1 MTSRPAV
8 NRRWQSCSAYFLA
21 FTIWI
26 AVLVMF
32 LSGRWITPNLFQ
44 AGLFLL
50 ATLWGVAILWRPF
63 ALEWSFVLIPL
74 AGTVAWGLM
83 QLLTGRTV
91 GRWETWMAVLTWM
104 GNLAAFFLAMQVCAA
119 ERVRR
124 RFLDLLLYFAFVL
137 SVVSV
142 VQYFSSNGKIFW
154 FYPTYDPAVLGPFVS
169 RDRYAAFMEMLL
181 PPAIVHM
188 LAGQRPLRFAVMGA
202 AMYASVIA
210 GASRAGTLLM
220 TAELIVVPG
229 LAWMRSYFSRGKMRM
244 TTTGIWLLVFIFT
257 AVVGWTVLW
266 NRLQDPDPLKGRR
279 EILAASL
286 TMVRA
291 KPYFGFGLGNYQ
303 NAYPKF
309 ATVDFGRIVNH
320 AHNDWMEWAADGGI
334 PFSLLV
340 LCIAAW
346 SVPKA
351 VKSLWGIGVLTVF
364 VHSMV
369 DFPLQDPVLEVWLF
383 VLLGVLAAENPA
395 QHKSRGSGING

>member
-1 MTSRPAV
+1 MTSLPAA
-8 NRRWQSCSAYFLA
+8 NRRWQSFSAYFLA

-32 LSGRWITPNLFQ
+32 WPGRWITPNLFQ

-63 ALEWSFVLIPL
+63 AVEWSFALVPL

-83 QLLTGRTV
+83 QLSTGRTV
-91 GRWETWMAVLTWM
+91 GRWETWMAVLTWL
-104 GNLAAFFLAMQVCAA
+104 GNLAAFFLAMQVCAS

-124 RFLDLLLYFAFVL
+124 RFLDLLLYFGFVL

-154 FYPTYDPAVLGPFVS
+154 FYPTFDAAVLGPFVS

-181 PPAIVHM
+181 PLAIVQM
-188 LAGQRPLRFAVMGA
+188 LGGGQRSLRFAVMGA

-210 GASRAGTLLM
+210 GASRAGALLM

-229 LAWMRSYFSRGKMRM
+229 LAWTRNYFSREKMGM
-244 TTTGIWLLVFIFT
+244 TTTGICILGFIFT

-266 NRLQDPDPLKGRR
+266 NRLQDPDPMKGRR

-286 TMVRA
+286 TMARA

-303 NAYPKF
+303 NAYPKY
-309 ATVDFGRIVNH
+309 ATVDFGSIVNH
-320 AHNDWMEWAADGGI
+320 AHNDWVEWAAEGGI

-351 VKSLWGIGVLTVF
+351 FKSLWGIGVPMVF
-364 VHSMV
+364 VHSIV

-383 VLLGVLAAENPA
+383 VLLGALAAENSA
-395 QHKSRGSGING
+395 QRKS

>member
-1 MTSRPAV
+1 MTSLPAA
-8 NRRWQSCSAYFLA
+8 NRRWQSFSAYFLA

-32 LSGRWITPNLFQ
+32 WPARWITPNLFQ

-63 ALEWSFVLIPL
+63 AVEWSFALVPL

-83 QLLTGRTV
+83 QLATGRTV
-91 GRWETWMAVLTWM
+91 GRWETWMAVLTWL
-104 GNLAAFFLAMQVCAA
+104 GNLAAFFLAMQMCAS

-124 RFLDLLLYFAFVL
+124 RFLDLLLYFGFVL

-154 FYPTYDPAVLGPFVS
+154 FYPTYDPALLGPFVN

-181 PPAIVHM
+181 PLALVQM
-188 LAGQRPLRFAVMGA
+188 LGGGQRPLRFAVMGA

-210 GASRAGTLLM
+210 GASRAGALLM

-229 LAWMRSYFSRGKMRM
+229 LAWTRNYFPRGKMRM
-244 TTTGIWLLVFIFT
+244 TTTGIWLLGFIFT

-266 NRLQDPDPLKGRR
+266 NRFQDPDPLKGRK
-279 EILAASL
+279 EMLAASL

-291 KPYFGFGLGNYQ
+291 KPYSGFGLGNYQ
-303 NAYPKF
+303 NAYPKYS
-309 ATVDFGRIVNH
+309 TVDFGSMVNH
-320 AHNDWMEWAADGGI
+320 AHNDWVEWAAEGGI

-351 VKSLWGIGVLTVF
+351 VKSLWGIGVLMVF
-364 VHSMV
+364 VHSVV
-369 DFPLQDPVLEVWLF
+369 DFPLQDPVLELWLF
-383 VLLGVLAAENPA
+383 VLLGVLAAENSA
-395 QHKSRGSGING
+395 QRKS

>member
-1 MTSRPAV
+1 MTSLLAV
-8 NRRWQSCSAYFLA
+8 NRRWQSFSAYCLA

-50 ATLWGVAILWRPF
+50 ATLWGVALIWRPF
-63 ALEWSFVLIPL
+63 AVEWSFALIPL

-83 QLLTGRTV
+83 QLSTGRTV

-104 GNLAAFFLAMQVCAA
+104 GNLAAFFLAMQVCAT
-119 ERVRR
+119 ERIRR
-124 RFLDLLLYFAFVL
+124 RFLDLLLYFGFVL

-142 VQYFSSNGKIFW
+142 VQYFSSHDKIFW
-154 FYPTYDPAVLGPFVS
+154 FYPTYGQALLGPFVN

-181 PPAIVHM
+181 PLAIVQM

-210 GASRAGTLLM
+210 GASRAGALLM
-220 TAELIVVPG
+220 TAELIVVPA
-229 LAWMRSYFSRGKMRM
+229 LAWKRSSFSREKMRR
-244 TTTGIWLLVFIFT
+244 TTGTWLLVFIFT
-257 AVVGWTVLW
+257 ALVGWTVLW
-266 NRLQDPDPLKGRR
+266 NRFQDPDPFRGRR

-286 TMVRA
+286 KMVRA
-291 KPYFGFGLGNYQ
+291 KPHFGFGLGNYQ
-303 NAYPKF
+303 NAYPKY
-309 ATVDFGRIVNH
+309 AIVDFGSIVNH
-320 AHNDWMEWAADGGI
+320 AHNDWVEWAADGGI
-334 PFSLLV
+334 PFSLLI

-351 VKSLWGIGVLTVF
+351 LRSLWGIGVLMVF
-364 VHSMV
+364 AHSMV
-369 DFPLQDPVLEVWLF
+369 DFPLQDPVLEGWLF
-383 VLLGVLAAENPA
+383 VLLGALAAENSA
-395 QHKSRGSGING
+395 QRKS